1 MNVYTVVVLLHK
13 VEGTALLVHPQASV
27 YSHLCVRVSLLLYI
41 TEKKHVLFVYICILF
56 VCMFLL
62 LVLSTCLFLKGKVW
76 WMDPKYSYVLTQM
89 GSVQTSV

>member
-41 TEKKHVLFVYICILF
+41 TEKNMFYLYIFVFYLFACFYCWCCQRVY
-56 VCMFLL
+56 
-62 LVLSTCLFLKGKVW
+62 S
-76 WMDPKYSYVLTQM
+76 
-89 GSVQTSV
+89 